1 MRLRQLFVGCVLVLL
16 PLQLTACAT
25 PGPILTES
33 VGTMRTGLAL
43 TRQQAETAFAV
54 TNAAARDIDIA
65 RALDSDRPTLAEAD
79 FPLAL
84 DPADIQR
91 WSNAFTVLDSYLA
104 SLQRLVAPERAQ
116 ATGNNLDALAT
127 ELRGGAASL
136 SLPAEATAAFSTF
149 ASALVQASAE
159 RRAQDVMRQ
168 VDPAFNAVMAG
179 LADAIGDDD
188 RTGLRGTSRIY
199 WENKL
204 SELRVAYS
212 RIAPTDRTGR
222 RAAIDKFIQTID
234 ARNAQL
240 RSLADLRASVLALG
254 QAHSAAAAGDN
265 GNALF
270 WIGRIGGWLDDVRRR
285 TDAAQAQ
292 IRTQGAEQ

>member
-1 MRLRQLFVGCVLVLL
+1 MRAHRVLAAVAAGFLSL
-16 PLQLTACAT
+16 HLGACAT
-25 PGPILTES
+25 PGPILTDS
-33 VGTMRTGLAL
+33 VGTLRTGLAQS
-43 TRQQAETAFAV
+43 RQQAESSFAV
-54 TNAAARDIDIA
+54 TNAAAREIDIA
-65 RALDSDRPTLAEAD
+65 RALDSDRRTLAEAD

-104 SLQRLVAPERAQ
+104 ALQQLVDPERAQ
-116 ATGNNLDALAT
+116 ATGDNLDALAAQ
-127 ELRGGAASL
+127 LRGGATGL

-179 LADAIGDDD
+179 LAEAIGMDD

-199 WENKL
+199 WANKL
-204 SELRVAYS
+204 SDLRVAYS
-212 RIAPTDRTGR
+212 QVDPSDRSGR
-222 RAAIDKFIQTID
+222 RAGIDKFIQTMD

-240 RSLADLRASVLALG
+240 LSLADLRASVLALG
-254 QAHSAAAAGDN
+254 AAHSAAAAGDD
-265 GNALF
+265 GNAQF

-285 TDAAQAQ
+285 TEAAQAEESEGGQ
-292 IRTQGAEQ
+292 E